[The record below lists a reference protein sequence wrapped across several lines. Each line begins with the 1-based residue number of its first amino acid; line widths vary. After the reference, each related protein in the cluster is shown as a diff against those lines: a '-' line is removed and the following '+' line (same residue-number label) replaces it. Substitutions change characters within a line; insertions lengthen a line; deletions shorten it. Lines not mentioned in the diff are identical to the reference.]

1 MRSIVHLTLAILGNL
16 SVLLMTPAVFA
27 QSAYP
32 EKPIRI
38 VAPFA
43 AGGSTDILARMT
55 AEILSKA
62 LKQPVVVENR
72 AGASGNIGIDVVA
85 KSAPDGYSLL
95 FTSTNLTLNPAV
107 YQKVPFDPVKDFSGI
122 TMVAFAPML
131 LITRPDFGGDSL
143 KSLIKYGLEHPG
155 KLNFS
160 SSGAGGTPHLTGEM
174 LQIATGIKMT
184 HVPYAGAAPA
194 ITDIVAGQVEMT
206 FTTYISAQAFLS
218 SGRLRALAVASNER
232 LAALPQ
238 VPTFAQEGYANMEFG
253 TMFGL
258 LAPANTPREVINK
271 LYQAIKDASKLPSF
285 NEKIVEQ
292 GGYMV
297 MNSPTDYDQYLR
309 EDVAKW
315 QKLIKQIG
323 SVSSN

>member
-1 MRSIVHLTLAILGNL
+1 MRYIKKRYALLFSGLALACSASILK
-16 SVLLMTPAVFA
+16 A
-27 QSAYP
+27 QEAFP
-32 EKPIRI
+32 NKPIRI
-38 VAPFA
+38 IVPFA

-55 AEILSKA
+55 GETISKA
-62 LKQPVVVENR
+62 LKQPVIIENK
-72 AGASGNIGIDVVA
+72 AGASGNIGMEAIA
-85 KSAPDGYSLL
+85 KAAPDGYSLL

-107 YQKVPFDPVKDFSGI
+107 YKKTPFDPIKDFAGI

-131 LITRPDFGGDSL
+131 LITRPDFGGDSI
-143 KSLIKYGLEHPG
+143 KSLVKFGLEHPG

-160 SSGAGGTPHLTGEM
+160 SSGAGGTPHLAGEM

-184 HVPYAGAAPA
+184 HVPYGGAAPA

-206 FTTYISAQAFLS
+206 FTTYISAQAMLS

-232 LAALPQ
+232 LAALPN
-238 VPTFAQEGYANMEFG
+238 VPTFAQEGYQNMEFG

-258 LAPANTPREVINK
+258 LAPAGTPRPIIEQI
-271 LYQAIKDASKLPSF
+271 YQTIKDASKQPAF

-297 MNSPTDYDQYLR
+297 VNTPLDYDKYLE
-309 EDVAKW
+309 EDVSKW
-315 QKLIKQIG
+315 VKLIKDIG
-323 SVSSN
+323 GVTMN